1 MTGDIEEL
9 VRRIVDQ
16 QMSRQPKKHAAE
28 VTSYDPKRHAVK
40 AKAQPSGVESGW
52 MPIATSHIGDGI
64 GVAIGPNIGDQIIVD
79 YLNGDI
85 DSPFMAGRL
94 HSDKE
99 QPPQANSGEMVLQ
112 TAGAKIATSG
122 GSVSISAGGGTL
134 ELAGGSLKH
143 NGVEIGSTHKHGGV
157 TIGAGQTDVPV

>member
-16 QMSRQPKKHAAE
+16 QMSRQPKKHAATI
-28 VTSYDPKRHAVK
+28 TSYDPERHAVK
-40 AKAQPSGVESGW
+40 ATSQPGGVESGW
-52 MPIATSHIGDGI
+52 MPISTPHIGNGI

-99 QPPQANSGEMVLQ
+99 RPPEANTGEMVLQ

-122 GSVSISAGGGTL
+122 ASVSISAGGNTL
-134 ELAGGSLKH
+134 ELSGGGLKM
-143 NGVEIGSTHKHGGV
+143 NGKDIGDTHKHGGV
-157 TIGAGQTDVPV
+157 TTGADQTDVPV